1 MRNRGELIPVENS
14 TPAAHYAP
22 GTAAPGEGSPRL
34 PFFATPGHSFEK
46 RKRLGYH
53 VSMITVLREG
63 GFRFVIYT
71 DDHEPAH
78 VHVYGDGEARINI
91 LRLEPIS
98 LRGMRRRDLE
108 KAIAIVA
115 ANRERFLE
123 RWEEIHG

>member
-1 MRNRGELIPVENS
+1 
-14 TPAAHYAP
+14 
-22 GTAAPGEGSPRL
+22 
-34 PFFATPGHSFEK
+34 
-46 RKRLGYH
+46 
-53 VSMITVLREG
+53 MITVLREG

-98 LRGMRRRDLE
+98 FRGMRRRDLE

-115 ANRERFLE
+115 ANREGFLE